1 MSDFRY
7 FVKRR
12 IEESILPFVL
22 LVFMFLFL
30 AWLIIKPVGMPL
42 LWSVVLS
49 YLAYPIYRVAQSAFR
64 NFRHSENIAA
74 SLTMLVILLFIFIPL
89 LFLGIVLTK
98 ESFRIYESLLASGI
112 FSDSFDDVL
121 VRFYSL
127 PYVGSFIMEL
137 TEAEAIPA
145 LKVLMSSIMN
155 WMTLMFSKAS
165 SQLFGNAFK
174 IFYFIAVIVFSS
186 FFIVRDGHYISQ
198 FVVDIMPLPK
208 ETSEDVFDKAAKM
221 LRSVV
226 YGVLLTAFIQG
237 VLGGIG
243 WWFTGLSNPVFFGF
257 LMFVTGMIPF
267 VGTPSVWIPGS
278 IALLASGEIISGLML
293 LLWGLFVVSTV
304 DNFIRPFFISEG
316 TNVHVLV
323 IFIGIIGGLYNWGI
337 IGLFVGPVLLS
348 QGLFFLNLYH
358 SMKVD
363 KPDN

>member
-12 IEESILPFVL
+12 IEDSILPFVL
-22 LVFMFLFL
+22 LVFMFMFF

-49 YLAYPIYRVAQSAFR
+49 YLAYPVYRVALSAFGK
-64 NFRHSENIAA
+64 FRHSENLAA
-74 SLTMLVILLFIFIPL
+74 SITMFVILLFIFIPL

-112 FSDSFDDVL
+112 FSDSFNDVL

-127 PYVGSFIMEL
+127 PYAGSFIKEL
-137 TEAEAIPA
+137 AEADAIP
-145 LKVLMSSIMN
+145 VLRIFTSSVMN
-155 WMTLMFSKAS
+155 WMTLTFRRVS

-186 FFIVRDGHYISQ
+186 FFVVRDGHHVAQ
-198 FVVDIMPLPK
+198 FIVDIMPLPK
-208 ETSEDVFDKAAKM
+208 ETSEDVFNKAAKM

-237 VLGGIG
+237 LLGGLG

-257 LMFVTGMIPF
+257 LMFITGMIPF
-267 VGTPSVWIPGS
+267 VGTPSVWLPGS
-278 IALLASGEIISGLML
+278 IALFASGEIIAGLML
-293 LLWGLFVVSTV
+293 LLWGIFVVSTV

-337 IGLFVGPVLLS
+337 IGLFVGPVILS
-348 QGLFFLNLYH
+348 LGLFFLELYH
-358 SMKVD
+358 SMTAD
-363 KPDN
+363 RPE